1 MLNPRYFLISS
12 VIKIKKQSL
21 KNFNAESIENQETQG
36 NQKCEKHS
44 NENVSNWYIT
54 KEWKTWEKFEPF
66 WRVIDGLDEDVG
78 EREAER
84 RSQDRRR
91 RRLDGPDL
99 CVCETNKIEDN
110 GLFAIYLQFIC
121 IFMSNKLKVSY
132 LLIFTIKSIFYFCTK
147 QKLYRR
153 RHP

>member
-54 KEWKTWEKFEPF
+54 KE
-66 WRVIDGLDEDVG
+66 
-78 EREAER
+78 
-84 RSQDRRR
+84 
-91 RRLDGPDL
+91 
-99 CVCETNKIEDN
+99 
-110 GLFAIYLQFIC
+110 
-121 IFMSNKLKVSY
+121 
-132 LLIFTIKSIFYFCTK
+132 
-147 QKLYRR
+147 
-153 RHP
+153 